1 MPHPNTC
8 PFGDADFAADVQAE
22 ELMPSPSS
30 AVGAGIGESRLRSSV
45 RKAGALFPSKAK
57 VAFSH
62 SWRVEGEGRI
72 AHKTIATPCGIL
84 RRAHLPG
91 DSGGSWNL
99 LAKGEEKPG
108 LFSGYTCPLPLSHSP
123 CQLP

>member
-62 SWRVEGEGRI
+62 SWRVEGEGI
-72 AHKTIATPCGIL
+72 SFEHC
-84 RRAHLPG
+84 
-91 DSGGSWNL
+91 GGSWNL
-99 LAKGEEKPG
+99 LVLAKGEEKPG
-108 LFSGYTCPLPLSHSP
+108 LFISTLCK
-123 CQLP
+123 

>member
-30 AVGAGIGESRLRSSV
+30 AVGAGIGESRLHLSV

-72 AHKTIATPCGIL
+72 AHKHDAMWYLASCASA
-84 RRAHLPG
+84 RRLG
-91 DSGGSWNL
+91 RVVELTCERG
-99 LAKGEEKPG
+99 EKPG
-108 LFSGYTCPLPLSHSP
+108 LF
-123 CQLP
+123 